1 MIQTARG
8 FSSAATRSAIENI
21 AIAPS
26 PSASRS
32 FVFSGVR
39 L

>member
-8 FSSAATRSAIENI
+8 FSSVGDQLGDRERRV
-21 AIAPS
+21 APS
-26 PSASRS
+26 AGDLR
-32 FVFSGVR
+32 VFSGVR